1 MCVGLRRQRRQVCR
15 KRHSGVVGP
24 KRQKRL
30 ATLDGL
36 GRPSMPFVH
45 CWRCAP
51 DKGLSRRMGCRG
63 TYSCQYVVEVTSSGG
78 KRIMAHVLDRMPRS
92 NRKPNEASAVWSSWQ
107 AFSTGLTLPAS
118 MGSDRRKP
126 PLAPHNP
133 PPMFRDLSAMD
144 TAGCR
149 LCPWAALERNWSAML
164 LRLGDGCC
172 RLAKMCSL
180 KPLGWGYWS
189 WCA

>member
-1 MCVGLRRQRRQVCR
+1 LSKEAQWR
-15 KRHSGVVGP
+15 SGT
-24 KRQKRL
+24 KEERL

-107 AFSTGLTLPAS
+107 AFSTGLTLPAR

-126 PLAPHNP
+126 PLAAQP
-133 PPMFRDLSAMD
+133 PSDVQRSFRNGYCGLSAVSV
-144 TAGCR
+144 GCTR
-149 LCPWAALERNWSAML
+149 KELVCHALAAR
-164 LRLGDGCC
+164 
-172 RLAKMCSL
+172 
-180 KPLGWGYWS
+180 
-189 WCA
+189 